1 MNKIK
6 LYKNILVGL
15 TIIIVLLIFLFTID
29 VISETEDWSF
39 LNIDF
44 ENKNNIVSAYGTLI
58 GGILAFLSILFVF
71 FGLLEQRQQIL
82 EEKHLREQEE
92 QQELRDKLKL
102 LSSYFKSTKDTIIS
116 QGDTLK
122 EYYQKEQESPSEMN
136 TMYFTAN
143 KNFTRIIDMDPL
155 SIYKAIRT
163 NFSSDEKWEKTFL
176 NIYSIFDFYSDGLK
190 ELQTKYES
198 HIDFKVKE
206 QRKIAHRANNFLSIC
221 SEMVD
226 YYKIEFPETYMEY
239 DWVKLANNFTTQY
252 FAYLEECKLNNE
264 GTNFRIVSD
273 NLLLPFLKT
282 ATKLRDYPGYE
293 KPICR
298 QLVVESAAIRKN
310 ISEIEFHCIHY
321 ADDIEKQY
329 NEYFKD
335 DNKHLNELTRIKQ
348 QIDDK
353 IVG

>member
-6 LYKNILVGL
+6 LYKRILVGL
-15 TIIIVLLIFLFTID
+15 TILIVLLILIFTID
-29 VISETEDWSF
+29 VISETDNWSF

-82 EEKHLREQEE
+82 DEKLLKELEE

-116 QGDTLK
+116 QGNTLK
-122 EYYQKEQESPSEMN
+122 EYYIQEQESPSEMN
-136 TMYFTAN
+136 TMYFSAN
-143 KNFTRIIDMDPL
+143 KNFSRVIDMDPL
-155 SIYKAIRT
+155 SIYKAVRT
-163 NFSSDEKWEKTFL
+163 NFSTDKKWENTFL
-176 NIYSIFDFYSDGLK
+176 NIYSIFDFYSEGLK

-206 QRKIAHRANNFLSIC
+206 QRKIAHRANNFLGIC

-226 YYKIEFPETYMEY
+226 EYKMEFPETYMTY
-239 DWVKLANNFTTQY
+239 DWVKLANEFTSQY
-252 FAYLEECKLNNE
+252 YAYLDECKQNNE

-273 NLLLPFLKT
+273 NLLFPFLQT
-282 ATKLRDYPGYE
+282 AMELRDNPGYE
-293 KPICR
+293 RPICR
-298 QLVVESAAIRKN
+298 KLVVESSAIRKN

-321 ADDIEKQY
+321 ANDIEKQY

-335 DNKHLNELTRIKQ
+335 DNKHLIELTRIKQ

-353 IVG
+353 IAE

>member
-6 LYKNILVGL
+6 LYKRILIGI
-15 TIIIVLLIFLFTID
+15 TILIVLLILIFTID
-29 VISETEDWSF
+29 VISETDHWFF

-58 GGILAFLSILFVF
+58 GGILAFLSILFVL

-82 EEKHLREQEE
+82 DENRLKEQEDN
-92 QQELRDKLKL
+92 QELRDKLKL

-116 QGDTLK
+116 QGNTLK
-122 EYYQKEQESPSEMN
+122 EYYIKEQASPSEMN

-155 SIYKAIRT
+155 LIYKAIRT
-163 NFSSDEKWEKTFL
+163 NFSNDLKWEKTFL

-198 HIDFKVKE
+198 HIAFKVKE
-206 QRKIAHRANNFLSIC
+206 QRKIAHRANNFLGIC
-221 SEMVD
+221 SELIDD
-226 YYKIEFPETYMEY
+226 YKTEFPGTYMDY
-239 DWVKLANNFTTQY
+239 QWVKLVNEFTTEY
-252 FAYLEECKLNNE
+252 YAYLKECQQNNK
-264 GTNFRIVSD
+264 GTNFRTVSN
-273 NLLLPFLKT
+273 NLLLPFLEV
-282 ATKLRDYPGYE
+282 AMKLRDNPGYQ
-293 KPICR
+293 KPRCR
-298 QLVVESAAIRKN
+298 ELVVESASIRKN

-321 ADDIEKQY
+321 ANDIEKQY

-335 DNKHLNELTRIKQ
+335 DNKHLEELTRIKK

-353 IVG
+353 IA